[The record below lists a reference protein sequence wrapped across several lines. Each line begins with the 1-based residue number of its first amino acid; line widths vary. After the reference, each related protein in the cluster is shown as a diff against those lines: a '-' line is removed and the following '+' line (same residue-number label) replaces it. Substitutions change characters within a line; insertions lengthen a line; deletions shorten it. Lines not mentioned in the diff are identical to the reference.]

1 LPQALRNA
9 NPLKGLSEEEV
20 RLLCILGAGAFVLAS
35 TYSSINVALPEV
47 QHEFGISLSALKWVS
62 IIGAIMVASLSLTFG
77 RVGDLLGRRKVYRF
91 GLIVYGV
98 GSLLT
103 AVSFS
108 FPQLM
113 ASRVFMATGLAM
125 ANPLAGAIIAS
136 SVAPER
142 RGQCVGL
149 FASFQAAGQLMG
161 PTLGGFILDLTSWRM
176 IFVTYAAISV
186 TLSAAQWFWLK
197 GVVEQRR
204 TEAFDLMGSL
214 LLLFSYPGLL
224 IALSFGPGSGW
235 TSTLTLSCFSV
246 AVLGLIA
253 FGIRESRY
261 TKPIFHFRFFSSTTF
276 CIAMFTLVVASFVQN
291 PITLFGPLYLQ
302 RVLHIDPF
310 SVGIIM
316 MALPISTL
324 IAGPMGGRM
333 ADRHN
338 PRKIAA
344 LGAALTF
351 MAVVV
356 YTRLGTDTSIVYMIV
371 ALSLVGFGGG
381 FFRPANQ
388 VAVYADVAASDYGG
402 LTAMLV
408 LVQSLAG
415 TLGTTITVAITES
428 RASSNNPAAFTE
440 AQSFTFMLLLPLLAA
455 SVIVSLLGRS
465 PRKKDA
471 PTVVPVTE
479 TGVAKR
485 ER

>member
-1 LPQALRNA
+1 
-9 NPLKGLSEEEV
+9 
-20 RLLCILGAGAFVLAS
+20 
-35 TYSSINVALPEV
+35 
-47 QHEFGISLSALKWVS
+47 
-62 IIGAIMVASLSLTFG
+62 
-77 RVGDLLGRRKVYRF
+77 
-91 GLIVYGV
+91 
-98 GSLLT
+98 
-103 AVSFS
+103 
-108 FPQLM
+108 
-113 ASRVFMATGLAM
+113 
-125 ANPLAGAIIAS
+125 
-136 SVAPER
+136 
-142 RGQCVGL
+142 
-149 FASFQAAGQLMG
+149 
-161 PTLGGFILDLTSWRM
+161 
-176 IFVTYAAISV
+176 
-186 TLSAAQWFWLK
+186 
-197 GVVEQRR
+197 
-204 TEAFDLMGSL
+204 
-214 LLLFSYPGLL
+214 
-224 IALSFGPGSGW
+224 
-235 TSTLTLSCFSV
+235 
-246 AVLGLIA
+246 
-253 FGIRESRY
+253 
-261 TKPIFHFRFFSSTTF
+261 
-276 CIAMFTLVVASFVQN
+276 MFTLVVASFVQN

-324 IAGPMGGRM
+324 IAGPIGGRM

-356 YTRLGTDTSIVYMIV
+356 YTRLGTDTSIIYMIV

-388 VAVYADVAASDYGG
+388 VAVYADVPAGDYGG

-465 PRKKDA
+465 PRKKDD

-479 TGVAKR
+479 PVVATR